1 MEEVERLL
9 KLLEGEQ
16 RRREA
21 AENRAAEERQ
31 KREAIERRATA
42 SQPLSINPYLE
53 TCHTLR
59 LAIDIVTDRSLTTQ
73 GDTTNP
79 TGRFYPRRIV
89 PWDAFPTK
97 QEKVWAD
104 LAFSPSFAAQSCF
117 PSRHQ
122 LEYVESLLHPISSEI
137 DLRNSERD
145 VVENAVQK
153 LVDATY
159 ADLTL
164 RSHLGLNGT
173 LTFESHTN
181 LGIADESLSESMDQV
196 SLSSRPSARTSRRR
210 KARGKGN
217 RADQFCISRTSDG
230 QRFPAVAIEYKAP
243 HKLSRDEVI
252 TGLVGEI
259 QPDRDVI
266 NQEGEGFE
274 FEARRLTTAV
284 ITQLFSYMI
293 GKGTQYGYVCTGE
306 TYIFLHIPRDP
317 SCVYYSVCI
326 PSLDVEDDDE
336 NRLHRTA
343 VAQVYAFVLQA
354 IRSPLPSQAWHNA
367 ADQLDTWALEYDDV
381 LRSIP
386 ATLRKAKRTTPYRA
400 QRWQGFTRSPIR
412 TRSQCLPLEDK
423 KVQSSDDD
431 NEDDESPSPTPNLT
445 GRSLGESRGTS
456 SSETQVQGRVS
467 DTQGNAD
474 KRQNI
479 RDRPYCTHECLRG
492 IASGGPLDERCPNIA
507 DHGKAHIDRQSFV
520 ALLRDQLVTDHGDDA
535 DCTPLGISGSRG
547 SLFKLCLS
555 LRGYTLV
562 AKGVEAMDARH
573 LRHENKMYDHVWSLQ
588 GTFVPV
594 CLGIVDLIKPYYFD
608 SGVYVHFLLLSYGG
622 RPVLREMKE
631 VRPNVVDQ
639 IIVAL
644 KRLHQYRILHH
655 DAEPRNVLYDRSSGR
670 CMLVDLMLAEIHDR
684 QPLGSINFN
693 RQSRKRKSVT
703 GKHVPDA
710 FSVEVQSLRASLI
723 QEVIG

>member
-1 MEEVERLL
+1 MEEIERLQ
-9 KLLEGEQ
+9 KLIRG
-16 RRREA
+16 
-21 AENRAAEERQ
+21 
-31 KREAIERRATA
+31 
-42 SQPLSINPYLE
+42 
-53 TCHTLR
+53 
-59 LAIDIVTDRSLTTQ
+59 V
-73 GDTTNP
+73 
-79 TGRFYPRRIV
+79 
-89 PWDAFPTK
+89 
-97 QEKVWAD
+97 
-104 LAFSPSFAAQSCF
+104 FA
-117 PSRHQ
+117 
-122 LEYVESLLHPISSEI
+122 YPISSEI

-159 ADLTL
+159 ADPTL
-164 RSHLGLNGT
+164 RSHLGLKGT

-181 LGIADESLSESMDQV
+181 LGTADEFLSESMDQI
-196 SLSSRPSARTSRRR
+196 SNGLRPSAGTSRH
-210 KARGKGN
+210 
-217 RADQFCISRTSDG
+217 G
-230 QRFPAVAIEYKAP
+230 QRLPTIAIEYKAP
-243 HKLSRDEVI
+243 HKLSCDQVV
-252 TGLVGEI
+252 TGLVGET
-259 QPDRDVI
+259 QPDRD
-266 NQEGEGFE
+266 
-274 FEARRLTTAV
+274 
-284 ITQLFSYMI
+284 LFSYMV

-367 ADQLDTWALEYDDV
+367 ADQLDTWAVEYDDV

-386 ATLRKAKRTTPYRA
+386 ATLHKARRTTPYRA
-400 QRWQGFTRSPIR
+400 QRWKGFTCSPIR
-412 TRSQCLPLEDK
+412 TRSRCLPLEDK

-431 NEDDESPSPTPNLT
+431 NEDDGSPSPTPNLT

-467 DTQGNAD
+467 DTQRNTD

-479 RDRPYCTHECLRG
+479 RDRPYCTHACLRG
-492 IASGGPLDERCPNIA
+492 IASGGPLDERCPKIA
-507 DHGKAHIDRQSFV
+507 DHGEAHIDRQSFV
-520 ALLRDQLVTDHGDDA
+520 ALLRDQLATDRGDDA

-644 KRLHQYRILHH
+644 NRLHQYRILHH

-684 QPLGSINFN
+684 QPLGSINCN
-693 RQSRKRKSVT
+693 RQSRKRKWVT

-710 FSVEVQSLRASLI
+710 FSVEVQSLRANLT
-723 QEVIG
+723 

>member
-1 MEEVERLL
+1 MEGLERLR
-9 KLLEGEQ
+9 KQLEEEQRLRKEEQ

-21 AENRAAEERQ
+21 AEKRAS
-31 KREAIERRATA
+31 A
-42 SQPLSINPYLE
+42 SQPLSLNSYLE

-59 LAIDIVTDRSLTTQ
+59 LSIDVVTDRSLTTQ

-164 RSHLGLNGT
+164 RNHLDLNGT

-196 SLSSRPSARTSRRR
+196 SLGSRPSARTSRRR

-274 FEARRLTTAV
+274 FEARRLITAV
-284 ITQLFSYMI
+284 VTQLFSYMV
-293 GKGTQYGYVCTGE
+293 GKGTQY
-306 TYIFLHIPRDP
+306 
-317 SCVYYSVCI
+317 
-326 PSLDVEDDDE
+326 DVEDDDE

-367 ADQLDTWALEYDDV
+367 ADQLDTWAVEYDDV

-400 QRWQGFTRSPIR
+400 QRWKGFTRSPIR

-456 SSETQVQGRVS
+456 SSETQAQGRVS

-479 RDRPYCTHECLRG
+479 RDRPYCTHACLRG

-507 DHGKAHIDRQSFV
+507 DHGEAHIDRQSFV
-520 ALLRDQLVTDHGDDA
+520 ALLRDQLATDRGDDA

-639 IIVAL
+639 IIAAL
-644 KRLHQYRILHH
+644 KRLHQY
-655 DAEPRNVLYDRSSGR
+655 
-670 CMLVDLMLAEIHDR
+670 
-684 QPLGSINFN
+684 
-693 RQSRKRKSVT
+693 
-703 GKHVPDA
+703 
-710 FSVEVQSLRASLI
+710 
-723 QEVIG
+723 

>member
-1 MEEVERLL
+1 MEELERLR
-9 KLLEGEQ
+9 KQLEEEQ

-21 AENRAAEERQ
+21 AEKRAS
-31 KREAIERRATA
+31 A
-42 SQPLSINPYLE
+42 SQPLSLNSYLE

-89 PWDAFPTK
+89 PWDAFPTE

-104 LAFSPSFAAQSCF
+104 LAFSPSFAAQSSF

-164 RSHLGLNGT
+164 RTHLGLNGT

-181 LGIADESLSESMDQV
+181 LGITDVSLSESMDQV

-243 HKLSRDEVI
+243 HKLSCDEVV

-367 ADQLDTWALEYDDV
+367 ADQLDTWAVEYDDV
-381 LRSIP
+381 LRS
-386 ATLRKAKRTTPYRA
+386 
-400 QRWQGFTRSPIR
+400 
-412 TRSQCLPLEDK
+412 
-423 KVQSSDDD
+423 
-431 NEDDESPSPTPNLT
+431 
-445 GRSLGESRGTS
+445 
-456 SSETQVQGRVS
+456 
-467 DTQGNAD
+467 
-474 KRQNI
+474 
-479 RDRPYCTHECLRG
+479 
-492 IASGGPLDERCPNIA
+492 
-507 DHGKAHIDRQSFV
+507 
-520 ALLRDQLVTDHGDDA
+520 
-535 DCTPLGISGSRG
+535 
-547 SLFKLCLS
+547 
-555 LRGYTLV
+555 
-562 AKGVEAMDARH
+562 
-573 LRHENKMYDHVWSLQ
+573 
-588 GTFVPV
+588 
-594 CLGIVDLIKPYYFD
+594 
-608 SGVYVHFLLLSYGG
+608 
-622 RPVLREMKE
+622 
-631 VRPNVVDQ
+631 
-639 IIVAL
+639 
-644 KRLHQYRILHH
+644 
-655 DAEPRNVLYDRSSGR
+655 
-670 CMLVDLMLAEIHDR
+670 
-684 QPLGSINFN
+684 
-693 RQSRKRKSVT
+693 
-703 GKHVPDA
+703 
-710 FSVEVQSLRASLI
+710 
-723 QEVIG
+723 

>member
-1 MEEVERLL
+1 MEDGYGNANTLL
-9 KLLEGEQ
+9 LLSRG
-16 RRREA
+16 A
-21 AENRAAEERQ
+21 
-31 KREAIERRATA
+31 
-42 SQPLSINPYLE
+42 LSI
-53 TCHTLR
+53 
-59 LAIDIVTDRSLTTQ
+59 DVVTDRSVTTQ
-73 GDTTNP
+73 GDTINP

-89 PWDAFPTK
+89 PTE

-104 LAFSPSFAAQSCF
+104 LAFSPSFAAQSSF

-164 RSHLGLNGT
+164 RNHLDINGT

-252 TGLVGEI
+252 TGLGGEI
-259 QPDRDVI
+259 QPDRD
-266 NQEGEGFE
+266 
-274 FEARRLTTAV
+274 
-284 ITQLFSYMI
+284 LFSYMI

-306 TYIFLHIPRDP
+306 TYIFLHIPRDL

-367 ADQLDTWALEYDDV
+367 ADQLDTWAVEYDDV

-400 QRWQGFTRSPIR
+400 QRWKGFTRSPIR

-423 KVQSSDDD
+423 KFQSSDDD

-474 KRQNI
+474 QRQNI
-479 RDRPYCTHECLRG
+479 RDRPYCTHACLRG

-507 DHGKAHIDRQSFV
+507 DHGEAHIDRQSFV
-520 ALLRDQLVTDHGDDA
+520 ALLRDQLATDRGDDA

-573 LRHENKMYDHVWSLQ
+573 LWHENK
-588 GTFVPV
+588 
-594 CLGIVDLIKPYYFD
+594 I
-608 SGVYVHFLLLSYGG
+608 YGG

-655 DAEPRNVLYDRSSGR
+655 DAEPRNVLYDRSSG
-670 CMLVDLMLAEIHDR
+670 
-684 QPLGSINFN
+684 G
-693 RQSRKRKSVT
+693 
-703 GKHVPDA
+703 
-710 FSVEVQSLRASLI
+710 
-723 QEVIG
+723 